1 MTENTK
7 IAISAINKFFFYAMN
22 YRVVPVEVS
31 TFNGDEEKMLP
42 DFFKAFPKHLRAH
55 MASKW
60 EYGYNTYGSRAALMW
75 LYGEL
80 SSNYRKDVLVWI
92 MDNYNDE
99 QKFNFNEED

>member
-7 IAISAINKFFFYAMN
+7 VAISAINKFFFYAMN
-22 YRVVPVEVS
+22 YRVVPVEVA
-31 TFNGDEEKMLP
+31 TVEGDEEMMLP

-55 MASKW
+55 MAKKW
-60 EYGYNTYGSRAALMW
+60 EYGYDTYGSRAALMW

-99 QKFNFNEED
+99 QKFNFNDED